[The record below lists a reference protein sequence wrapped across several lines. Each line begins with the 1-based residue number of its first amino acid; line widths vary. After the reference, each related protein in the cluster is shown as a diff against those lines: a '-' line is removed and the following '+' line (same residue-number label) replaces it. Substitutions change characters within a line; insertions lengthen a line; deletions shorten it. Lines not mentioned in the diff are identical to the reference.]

1 MATIQVTD
9 KKDLTWGRIAGVLTV
24 IVLFLIC
31 RFFVWE
37 EADPKPEI
45 VPLPTVMAETI
56 ELKELV
62 VVKEAGGSTGAKGE
76 AANDPV
82 VVKEV
87 VKQRQE
93 VITDKSP
100 TNTNTVTQ
108 SSGKSNKDNTNQ
120 NSDNTASTTTPTA
133 TNPFGKGGTGG
144 GRGAGSSDVFGPD
157 SGKEGSGSG
166 TSSGN
171 GKARVRYNEIST
183 SGIVVSNEV
192 QVRLILT
199 VNEDGQVV
207 AARTVGAGTTTNDQ
221 RVINQ
226 VIAACKAQLRY
237 EKRPGGGYTEEY
249 YTALIK
255 PN

>member
-1 MATIQVTD
+1 MATIQVTN
-9 KKDLTWGRIAGVLTV
+9 KKDLTWGRIAGMLTV
-24 IVLFLIC
+24 LVLFLIC
-31 RFFVWE
+31 RFLVWE

-45 VPLPTVMAETI
+45 IPLQTVMAETI
-56 ELKELV
+56 ELKDLV
-62 VVKEAGGSTGAKGE
+62 VVKEAGGSTGAKG
-76 AANDPV
+76 DPADDKV

-87 VKQRQE
+87 IQQRQE
-93 VITDKSP
+93 VITDNSS
-100 TNTNTVTQ
+100 TNTNTITQ

-120 NSDNTASTTTPTA
+120 NSENTASSTTPVS

-144 GRGAGSSDVFGPD
+144 GRGAGSSDVFGTD

-183 SGIVVSNEV
+183 SGIVVTSEV

-199 VNEDGQVV
+199 VSEDGQVV

-226 VIAACKAQLRY
+226 VVSSCKAQLRY